1 MNIQTERDGATLVIK
16 AGDRVDGANARE
28 FQDALE
34 GAIDDADKIVVLD
47 FEDLSYISSAGLRVV
62 LLIARSLSKQDAK
75 FGISSL
81 SKPIREVFEI
91 SGFDKIIPIH
101 DSQTEAVAKLKASR
115 DSAPWAALSK
125 VAPRLRQTAV
135 EFLLNEQF
143 LRRPRPADY
152 LHSAN

>member
-62 LLIARSLSKQDAK
+62 LLVARSLSKQDAK
-75 FGISSL
+75 FGICSL

-101 DSQTEAVAKLKASR
+101 DSQTEAVAKLKGLAATP
-115 DSAPWAALSK
+115 APWAALPK
-125 VAPRLRQTAV
+125 VALRAGVETAGGV
-135 EFLLNEQF
+135 PPQ
-143 LRRPRPADY
+143 
-152 LHSAN
+152 

>member
-75 FGISSL
+75 FGICSL

-101 DSQTEAVAKLKASR
+101 DSQTEAVAKLSG
-115 DSAPWAALSK
+115 
-125 VAPRLRQTAV
+125 
-135 EFLLNEQF
+135 
-143 LRRPRPADY
+143 
-152 LHSAN
+152 